1 MRLLRWLL
9 VIAVLYGMALHGEPQ
24 RWRVQQARLAMTRL
38 GVRLLYLD
46 FGA

>member
-24 RWRVQQARLAMTRL
+24 RWRVQHARIAMTRIGL
-38 GVRLLYLD
+38 MLIYAD
-46 FGA
+46 YGA